1 MFVRG
6 APTAAR
12 AAPVVRSSLSGEVT
26 ALPGHLFLTWP
37 MIPEPPCRMIDNL
50 GTSCEP
56 FVNPKIGL
64 TQGQSAKKA
73 HVHTRR
79 IWFLASSKKP
89 SAEFSSPRREN
100 KLKSVFFGD
109 MCIEKNTSQS
119 ASVESGRPLTR
130 LCMQRAATPLKNAG
144 IFEKRVEL
152 FRHAETAC
160 LEEPGRPPHQTS
172 CWLDSPKLTA
182 MAPSTFFITCSS
194 TRPICSR
201 SRRLSRVRIC
211 SNSTMESLGRP

>member
-1 MFVRG
+1 M
-6 APTAAR
+6 ADKD
-12 AAPVVRSSLSGEVT
+12 
-26 ALPGHLFLTWP
+26 
-37 MIPEPPCRMIDNL
+37 C
-50 GTSCEP
+50 
-56 FVNPKIGL
+56 
-64 TQGQSAKKA
+64 QKA
-73 HVHTRR
+73 NVHTRSSDLLAWAKALGRVFPPAGGKINWNGVFSEDMR
-79 IWFLASSKKP
+79 I
-89 SAEFSSPRREN
+89 
-100 KLKSVFFGD
+100 G
-109 MCIEKNTSQS
+109 KNTSQP

-172 CWLDSPKLTA
+172 CWLDRPKLTA